1 MYIFYT
7 RATIVMGQGLSQDW
21 PGLDFLGLDPSIGI
35 WITVHAR
42 PGAQG
47 SGLGQKLLGQ
57 FDLSVPG

>member
-1 MYIFYT
+1 M
-7 RATIVMGQGLSQDW
+7 MGQGLSQDW